1 VRTVH
6 PDARNLLVTVGS
18 ARSWAVVW
26 SAALAG
32 AAAGVLAGL
41 LVAPEVPAAVVLLGL
56 SGLLAGTAVGAAVD
70 GHRRRPPAPGPAAPR
85 PHVAEE
91 PPEWPLA
98 HPPPGPDPGPGW
110 YPDPRG
116 EDVLRYWDGDAWT
129 KHLWHGR

>member
-1 VRTVH
+1 MRTVH
-6 PDARNLLVTVGS
+6 PVGSHPVATVGS

-41 LVAPEVPAAVVLLGL
+41 LVAPEVPAVVVLLGL
-56 SGLLAGTAVGAAVD
+56 SGLLAGTAVGTAVD
-70 GHRRRPPAPGPAAPR
+70 GHRRHPPSTRPPR
-85 PHVAEE
+85 PHVAEGA
-91 PPEWPLA
+91 PPPWPLA

-129 KHLWHGR
+129 EHLWHGR